1 MTTFVTPKPAVPGL
15 IVPGFAAPKPV
26 ALKRATLKHAGLVAL
41 ALALAGCASPGGPI
55 YVPIG
60 GPGAQAPEPPRT
72 SEREQSG
79 TERKSE
85 QPEPVYEQR
94 ERQPTSSPSYQDQ
107 GEQLSPAA
115 ASLVRQAD
123 TLLAQGNTQ
132 GAVTQLERAQR
143 IAPRSAEVYFKL
155 SEAYVVMDQ
164 LGAAEQFTLKG
175 LSLTG
180 SDLRLQRSGWLLL
193 ADIRRARGNVTGANN
208 AEQRAASL

>member
-1 MTTFVTPKPAVPGL
+1 MTTFVTPKPAVPG
-15 IVPGFAAPKPV
+15 FAALKAV
-26 ALKRATLKHAGLVAL
+26 ALKRTTLKHVGLVAL

-60 GPGAQAPEPPRT
+60 GSGTQAPEPPRT
-72 SEREQSG
+72 SEREPSG

-85 QPEPVYEQR
+85 QPEPVYEQQ
-94 ERQPTSSPSYQDQ
+94 ERKPASSPSYQDQ

-115 ASLVRQAD
+115 ASLVRQAE

-155 SEAYVVMDQ
+155 SEAYVAMDQ
-164 LGAAEQFTLKG
+164 LGSAEQFTLKG

-180 SDLRLQRSGWLLL
+180 SDYRLQRAGWLLL
-193 ADIRRARGNVTGANN
+193 ADIRRARGNMAGADQ
-208 AEQRAASL
+208 AEARAAGL